1 MSTHTNSEINDW
13 QALVNKPVYAN
24 DGIEVGII
32 RSIQSENLIVDYG
45 PVTPDH
51 FLIPKVS
58 VKDFDKGVVHLN
70 EDSKFVEDN
79 YKFE

>member
-1 MSTHTNSEINDW
+1 MSTHTNSGINDW

-58 VKDFDKGVVHLN
+58 VKA
-70 EDSKFVEDN
+70 
-79 YKFE
+79 